1 MNVVVLVKWVPNPE
15 GVPELGDD
23 FTLKREG
30 QEGSLDPGDEFGV
43 EAALQ
48 VVDAEG
54 GEVTVVS
61 MGPES
66 VATAAVRKALS
77 MGAHKSVLV
86 SDDSLKGADV
96 AVTAKVLA
104 EALKK
109 QEPDLVIAGVES
121 TDGSSGVLPQAV
133 AEHLGLP
140 AATFTRKLEIKD
152 GMLHV
157 ERQTEVGYDVL
168 EVHIPALVTLTAGA
182 NQPRYPTLK
191 GIMQAKQQPLEQL
204 GTSDLGLHGAA
215 TVYASDDEAYA
226 EHGAQPRTQA
236 LHELVQEH
244 QPNLVLFGLTYDS
257 RDVAAR
263 LAARTGSTIMSNTN
277 DVTGPD
283 SAQTQIF
290 GGT

>member
-15 GVPELGDD
+15 GVPEMGDD
-23 FTLKREG
+23 FRLKREG
-30 QEGSLDPGDEFGV
+30 AEGSLDPGDEFGV

-86 SDDSLKGADV
+86 CDDSLKGADV

-191 GIMQAKQQPLEQL
+191 GIMQAKQKPLEQL
-204 GTSDLGLHGAA
+204 GTSDLGLDG
-215 TVYASDDEAYA
+215 EAVKS
-226 EHGAQPRTQA
+226 TQ
-236 LHELVQEH
+236 E
-244 QPNLVLFGLTYDS
+244 
-257 RDVAAR
+257 
-263 LAARTGSTIMSNTN
+263 
-277 DVTGPD
+277 VTGVNPAPEK
-283 SAQTQIF
+283 SAGEIVEDDGEGF
-290 GGT
+290 KKIADFLAEAKVI